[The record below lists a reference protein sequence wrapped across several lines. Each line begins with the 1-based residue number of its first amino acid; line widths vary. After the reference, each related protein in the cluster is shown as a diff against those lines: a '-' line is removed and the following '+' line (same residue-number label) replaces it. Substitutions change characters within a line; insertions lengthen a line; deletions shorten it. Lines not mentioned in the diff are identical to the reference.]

1 MKKRI
6 IDIYSQKG
14 LTEIGIFV
22 DTLTGINY
30 LLINK
35 GVGVGLVP
43 LLNSDG
49 MVVVSKEYIRNE

>member
-1 MKKRI
+1 MKKRFI
-6 IDIYSQKG
+6 EIYSQKG

-35 GVGVGLVP
+35 GFGVGLVP
-43 LLNSDG
+43 LLSL
-49 MVVVSKEYIRNE
+49 IHI

>member
-1 MKKRI
+1 MKKRFI
-6 IDIYSQKG
+6 EIYSQKG

-35 GVGVGLVP
+35 GFGVGLVP

>member
-1 MKKRI
+1 MKKRFI
-6 IDIYSQKG
+6 EIYSQKG

-35 GVGVGLVP
+35 GFGVGLVP
-43 LLNSDG
+43 LLNLDG